1 MFVKNYTVKSIR
13 SMSTPMKQIKKDT
26 NFDLF
31 KKLGNYNNDTNT
43 TRVVNVNEF
52 INEYNALQ
60 LGNGGSWCRRSATKH
75 YKLATMKVNGDINYL
90 WDPTDEE
97 KSIVEKDF
105 KEHCEKNK
113 DIDNEKSGRYIQYL
127 KIFGIKTVDN
137 NRPIRKDIKEHYR
150 KEKCCACG
158 RNTELVCDHK
168 NDLYNDPRVLNT
180 KTQTL
185 DDFQSL
191 CNSCNLLKR
200 QVSKDSIKTGK
211 RYGAK
216 NIPSLK
222 VYDIDFIVGD
232 ETFDITDINA
242 MVGTYWYDPIAFH
255 KGILKS
261 LIKNNI

>member
-1 MFVKNYTVKSIR
+1 
-13 SMSTPMKQIKKDT
+13 MSTQMKQKKET
-26 NFDLF
+26 SFDLF
-31 KKLGNYNNDTNT
+31 KKLGNYNLGTNT

-52 INEYNALQ
+52 INEYSALQ
-60 LGNGGSWCRRSATKH
+60 LGNGGSWCRRSATKN

-90 WDPTDEE
+90 WVPTDEE
-97 KSIVEKDF
+97 KLIVEKDF

-113 DIDNEKSGRYIQYL
+113 DTEKSGRYIQYL

-150 KEKCCACG
+150 KEKCCVCG

-200 QVSKDSIKTGK
+200 QVAKDTIKTGK
-211 RYGAK
+211 RYGAS
-216 NIPSLK
+216 NIPSLR
-222 VYDIDFIVGD
+222 VYDIDFIIGD
-232 ETFDITDINA
+232 ETFDIANINA

-255 KGILKS
+255 KGIKEK
-261 LIKNNI
+261 LIKK